1 MSKQLRDEK
10 GMVLLLVLII
20 VALLTSLL
28 TEFAFSTLVDLRL
41 AETFRDGTR
50 AYYLAKGGV
59 KVGRIILQ
67 QDHNSYDSRSELW
80 GQGVANYPVE
90 EGTVSVQ
97 ITDLDSRL
105 DINHLVTSLGNP
117 DVVVQARFER
127 LFTILGLDD
136 PTGLTDALIDW
147 IDPDS
152 DRRPQGAEDPYYLSL
167 PHPYHCKNAPLDSLD
182 ELALIK
188 GFTPAVI
195 KAISPYVTIYG
206 SGKININTASAAVIE
221 SLASQMDQDT
231 AEAIVARAKAQPF
244 QSIDD
249 LKKLPNMDT
258 LYGFIY
264 LYISVTSRY
273 YLIRSSSLVNDGS
286 RTIEA
291 VVDKQGDILRYEKVF

>member
-1 MSKQLRDEK
+1 MKRLTDER

-41 AETFRDGTR
+41 AETFRDSTR
-50 AYYLAKGGV
+50 ASYLAKGGI

-67 QDHNSYDSRSELW
+67 RDQNSYDAGNELW
-80 GQGVANYPVE
+80 AQGVANYPVE

-97 ITDLDSRL
+97 ITDLDGRL
-105 DINHLVTSLGNP
+105 DINRLVTSLGNP
-117 DVVVQARFER
+117 DVVVQQRFQR

-136 PTGLTDALIDW
+136 PVGLTDALIDW

-195 KAISPYVTIYG
+195 KAIRPYVTVHG
-206 SGKININTASAAVIE
+206 SDKININTASAEVLE
-221 SLASQMDQDT
+221 SLSPQMDRDT
-231 AEAIVARAKAQPF
+231 ADEIVARRKTKPF
-244 QSIDD
+244 QKIDE
-249 LKKLPNMDT
+249 LKQLPNMDT

-264 LYISVTSRY
+264 LYIGVTSRD
-273 YLIRSSSLVNDGS
+273 YLIRSSAQVNDGS

>member
-1 MSKQLRDEK
+1 MKRLDDER

-50 AYYLAKGGV
+50 AAYLAKGGI

-67 QDHNSYDSRSELW
+67 QDHNSFDSRDELW
-80 GQGVANYPVE
+80 AQGVANYPV
-90 EGTVSVQ
+90 GDGAVSVQ
-97 ITDLDSRL
+97 INDLDGRL
-105 DINHLVTSLGNP
+105 DINRLVTTLGNP
-117 DVVVQARFER
+117 DVVVQARFKR
-127 LFTILGLDD
+127 LFSVFGLDD
-136 PTGLTDALIDW
+136 PEGLTDALIDW
-147 IDPDS
+147 IDKDS
-152 DRRPQGAEDPYYLSL
+152 NRRPQGAEDPYYLSL

-195 KAISPYVTIYG
+195 KAIRPYVTVHG
-206 SGKININTASAAVIE
+206 SDKININTASAVVLE
-221 SLASQMDQDT
+221 SLAPQMDRD
-231 AEAIVARAKAQPF
+231 AADEIVAKRKEQPF
-244 QSIDD
+244 KNIAE
-249 LKKLPNMDT
+249 LKQLPNMDT

-264 LYISVTSRY
+264 LYIDVTSRD
-273 YLIRSSSLVNDGS
+273 YLIRSSALVNDGS

-291 VVDKQGDILRYEKVF
+291 IVDKQGDILRYEKVF